1 MRKKT
6 DSLVTEIVAYQK
18 DTCDTLKTFIDGVG
32 GILEKLKPGSDAA
45 KSLGALLGMYHT
57 LYRFT
62 KKLLAIERLTLP
74 TIEKILAESNIKKG
88 FETLDE
94 NFPSN
99 TIVSQLHKVKDV
111 KQFEADSRSD
121 LVTYIRLPYNI
132 SARWRVF
139 WNSVLDVIEK
149 ENPERA
155 SYQQCLS
162 EFSIVDQQQN
172 FKKIAE
178 RFQKQLEMLKHI
190 VGTSNIAFTD
200 MRLHYCVTGSVM
212 KGDVMNPTKEPALLF
227 LCDDRITL
235 LITNAKVVKTA
246 DLRNVWIVPSAM
258 FSKASRVVDVLGT
271 EYSFAFQPASGAES
285 EELWKNWHI
294 ISVGT
299 RVDFSIFQP
308 VTLSDEAV
316 SFLDWVEINE

>member
-1 MRKKT
+1 MRKNT
-6 DSLVTEIVAYQK
+6 ERLVSEIVAYQK
-18 DTCDTLKTFIDGVG
+18 DTSKTIRTFIDGISG
-32 GILEKLKPGSDAA
+32 MLDKLKPGSSAA

-57 LYRFT
+57 LDRFT
-62 KKLLAIERLTLP
+62 KKLCAADRLTLP
-74 TIEKILAESNIKKG
+74 GIEKILAESNIKKA

-99 TIVSQLHKVKDV
+99 AIVAQLRKVKEI
-111 KQFEADSRSD
+111 KQFEEDAKMDI
-121 LVTYIRLPYNI
+121 VTYIRLPYNI
-132 SARWRVF
+132 SGRWRSF
-139 WNSVLDVIEK
+139 WSAILDVIDK
-149 ENPERA
+149 EHPERA

-162 EFSIVDQQQN
+162 EFNIVDQQQN

-178 RFQKQLEMLKHI
+178 RFQKQLEMLRHI

-212 KGDVMNPTKEPALLF
+212 RGDVMNPSKAPAFLF

-235 LITNAKVVKTA
+235 LLTNEKIVKTA

-285 EELWKNWHI
+285 EELWKNWHV

-299 RVDFSIFQP
+299 RVDFSIFAP
-308 VTLSDEAV
+308 VMLSDEEV